1 MRRLYTLL
9 LCVAFQAACNDTGT
23 NFLRSTPNFYPTAQQ
38 NYEAGIKELKS
49 SNWMSAKQYFQHVKS
64 QFGFSKWAT
73 LAELGVA
80 DSNLAGEKFQEAI
93 DGYKQFIKAHPSH
106 ERTQDGYAAY
116 KIGESYYKQI
126 PTDWILS
133 PPSYEKDQGPVN
145 DALRELT
152 TFVDQYPES
161 PYAAPARQ
169 KMGDCIRRLAD
180 HELYVARFYLDRG
193 KPYAAIGRLEGVI
206 KDYPGAQR
214 EPETLMLLGQ
224 TYLKM
229 DKFDRAKQAF
239 QKLAESHPDDF
250 RATKAKLYI
259 QYIETKFPQK
269 GG

>member
-1 MRRLYTLL
+1 MRRLCTLILL
-9 LCVAFQAACNDTGT
+9 LAACTDQGN
-23 NFLRSTPNFYPTAQQ
+23 NFFRSTPNFYPTAQQ
-38 NYEAGIKELKS
+38 NYDAGVKELKS
-49 SNWMSAKQYFQHVKS
+49 NNWLSAKQYFQHVKS

-73 LAELGVA
+73 LSDLGVA

-126 PTDWILS
+126 SSDWFLA

-152 TFVDQYPES
+152 AFTDQYSES
-161 PYAAPARQ
+161 PYASKARQ
-169 KMGDCIRRLAD
+169 LMGDCIRRLAD

-193 KPYAAIGRLEGVI
+193 KPYAAIGRLEGVV
-206 KDYPGAQR
+206 KEFPGAQR

-229 DKFDRAKQAF
+229 EKPDKARAVF
-239 QKLAESHPDDF
+239 EKLAADHPEDF

-259 QYIETKFPQK
+259 QFLDKQPKKYQ
-269 GG
+269 